1 MSILLTGPRAQV
13 PARSVE
19 RRRLRELPAAVRVV
33 VGLLVPAVVARFKI
47 ATVAHGRR
55 DVRRGP
61 GGAGPV
67 VDVRP
72 EPRRGDAATR
82 ARLLLAVYITFCG
95 PRAGVFLI
103 RIRDR

>member
-1 MSILLTGPRAQV
+1 MGPRAQV
-13 PARSVE
+13 PARSAE
-19 RRRLRELPAAVRVV
+19 RCGFCELPAAVRVV
-33 VGLLVPAVVARFKI
+33 VGLLVLAVVARFET

-72 EPRRGDAATR
+72 EPRRGDAAAR
-82 ARLLLAVYITFCG
+82 ARLFVALYAALRSMNRCLSIQLA
-95 PRAGVFLI
+95 
-103 RIRDR
+103 RDR